1 MGNEFDQYLS
11 TFIDETKEYMSTLNE
26 QMLLLENEP
35 DNMEAINEIFRTIHT
50 LKGMSGTMGFSNMAK
65 LSHRMENV
73 FDLIRTEKVHVT
85 HENSDLLF
93 AGVDLLEKM
102 TDAIST
108 GGTDESVDISQVV
121 LQYERIL
128 SGEDLGNDDA
138 DEKREKKGKTGKTV
152 QTESEEN
159 DIGSDSPIE
168 LPNEVL
174 SVLREG
180 SDSGYK
186 PFYARIMLEEGT
198 LLKSARMYMVFHKLE
213 ELNSE
218 VLYSKPDVEKI
229 EDEAFD
235 REVEIIFLSK
245 LTETKLVKAIS
256 SISEI
261 ENVKIFVL
269 SVEKVSGGQKM
280 DEKEYIENK
289 NDKTET
295 EANNI
300 PVMNNNES
308 NQDEEVVETRRPQS
322 ASSKLTR
329 TIRVDTEK
337 LDTLMNLMA
346 ELVIARSRINE
357 TLKKYEI
364 KQVDESLAQLSR
376 NTSDLQNI
384 VMKIRMVPI
393 SYVFNRFP
401 RMVRDLARKN
411 NKEIQL
417 IISGQE
423 TEVDRTVVE
432 EIGDPLVH
440 LLRNAVDH
448 GVESTEE
455 RMKQGKPSTGIVRLD
470 AKHEGN
476 NVVIDVQDDGK
487 GLDRD
492 KIIAKACERG
502 LADEMSA
509 TSLSDEEVFSFIF
522 MPGFSTMDEVTDL
535 SGRGVGMDVVKTS
548 IENLNGSISIESEKG
563 KGTKVTIRL
572 PLTLAIIQALL
583 VKVSNLVYAI
593 PIASID
599 STLNLPTS
607 EIQIVQSRE
616 VVVIR
621 GEIIPIVWLKEV
633 FQLSVDEDK
642 ENIHVVIVKVGNK
655 KFGLVVDGLL
665 GQDDIVIKS
674 LGKLLK
680 DVNEFS
686 GAAILGDGS
695 ISLILE
701 IANIVHQ
708 NV

>member
-1 MGNEFDQYLS
+1 MGNEFEQYLS
-11 TFIDETKEYMSTLNE
+11 TFIDETKEYMNTLNE
-26 QMLLLENEP
+26 QMLLMEKEP
-35 DNMEAINEIFRTIHT
+35 NNLEAINEIFRTIHT
-50 LKGMSGTMGFSNMAK
+50 LKGMAGTMGFSNMAK
-65 LSHRMENV
+65 LSHRMESV
-73 FDLIRTEKVHVT
+73 FDLIRTEKLIVT
-85 HENSDLLF
+85 HENSDFLF

-102 TDAIST
+102 TESIT
-108 GGTDESVDISQVV
+108 IGGSDESVDISQVL
-121 LQYERIL
+121 LQYERL
-128 SGEDLGNDDA
+128 LNGEIIGDPDDESQEEQFPET
-138 DEKREKKGKTGKTV
+138 DEAQETLAL
-152 QTESEEN
+152 
-159 DIGSDSPIE
+159 GSDSPIDIPHE
-168 LPNEVL
+168 IVYVLNEGKESGFLP
-174 SVLREG
+174 
-180 SDSGYK
+180 Y
-186 PFYARIMLEEGT
+186 YAKVKLEENT

-229 EDEAFD
+229 EDEDFD
-235 REVEIIFLSK
+235 REVEIVFLSK
-245 LTETKLVKAIS
+245 LSQAKLVKALS

-261 ENVKIFVL
+261 ENVKLFVL
-269 SVEKVSGGQKM
+269 SVDKKSGGQNVGQT
-280 DEKEYIENK
+280 EHEASSKEVKANTNNKIESSEING
-289 NDKTET
+289 ET
-295 EANNI
+295 NGNGAG
-300 PVMNNNES
+300 
-308 NQDEEVVETRRPQS
+308 EVRRPQS

-401 RMVRDLARKN
+401 RMVRDLARN
-411 NKEIQL
+411 NGKEVQL

-448 GVESTEE
+448 GIESTEE
-455 RMKQGKPSTGIVRLD
+455 RMKKGKPSTGIVRLD

-476 NVVIDVQDDGK
+476 NVVIDVTDDGK
-487 GLDRD
+487 GLNRE
-492 KIIAKACERG
+492 KIISKAVERG
-502 LADEMSA
+502 LIDEMSA
-509 TSLSDEEVFSFIF
+509 ASLSDEEVYSFVF
-522 MPGFSTMDEVTDL
+522 LPGFSTNEKVTDL

-548 IENLNGSISIESEKG
+548 IENLNGSISIESERNKG
-563 KGTKVTIRL
+563 SKVTIRL

-599 STLNLPTS
+599 STLNLPLS

-616 VVVIR
+616 VVVLR

-633 FQLSVDEDK
+633 FQLSVEEEK
-642 ENIHVVIVKVGNK
+642 SNIHVVIVKVGNK
-655 KFGLVVDGLL
+655 KFGLVVDGLM

-680 DVNEFS
+680 DVSEFS

-701 IANIVHQ
+701 IANIVHH
-708 NV
+708 NA

>member
-1 MGNEFDQYLS
+1 MGSEFDQYLS

-65 LSHRMENV
+65 LSHRMENI
-73 FDLIRTEKVHVT
+73 FDLIRTEKVQVT

-108 GGTDESVDISQVV
+108 GGSDESVDISQV
-121 LQYERIL
+121 LSQYERIL
-128 SGEDLGNDDA
+128 SGESL
-138 DEKREKKGKTGKTV
+138 EKKDAPKD
-152 QTESEEN
+152 QTKVEEIKEESMEETYV
-159 DIGSDSPIE
+159 GSESPIDI
-168 LPNEVL
+168 PNEVMA
-174 SVLREG
+174 VLREG
-180 SDSGYK
+180 KGTGYK
-186 PFYARIMLEEGT
+186 PYYAKIKLEEGT

-218 VLYSKPDVEKI
+218 VLFSKPDVEKI

-245 LTETKLVKAIS
+245 LTESKLVKAIS

-261 ENVKIFVL
+261 ENVKIFILTVKN
-269 SVEKVSGGQKM
+269 ESGGKTM
-280 DEKEYIENK
+280 NHNEFEEEPTNGKVDNEKQ
-289 NDKTET
+289 
-295 EANNI
+295 NI
-300 PVMNNNES
+300 PVMTNDES
-308 NQDEEVVETRRPQS
+308 NQEDENTNTRKPQT

-455 RMKQGKPSTGIVRLD
+455 RYKQGKPSTGIVRLD

-487 GLDRD
+487 GLDRE
-492 KIIAKACERG
+492 KIIAKAVERG
-502 LADEMSA
+502 LTDEMSA
-509 TSLSDEEVFSFIF
+509 AALSDEEVFSFIF
-522 MPGFSTMDEVTDL
+522 MPGFSTKEEVTDL

>member
-1 MGNEFDQYLS
+1 MGSDFDQYLS

-26 QMLLLENEP
+26 QMLLLEKEP

-73 FDLIRTEKVHVT
+73 FDLIRTEKLHVT

-102 TDAIST
+102 TDAISS
-108 GGTDESVDISQVV
+108 GGSDESVDISQV
-121 LQYERIL
+121 LSQYERIL
-128 SGEDLGNDDA
+128 SGEGLEQSVPVGIKPNL
-138 DEKREKKGKTGKTV
+138 EETPKKSLEEVNAG
-152 QTESEEN
+152 SE
-159 DIGSDSPIE
+159 SPIDI
-168 LPNEVL
+168 PKEVIN
-174 SVLREG
+174 VLREG
-180 SDSGYK
+180 KGTGYK
-186 PFYARIMLEEGT
+186 PYYANIRLEEGT

-245 LTETKLVKAIS
+245 LAESKLVKAIS

-269 SVEKVSGGQKM
+269 TVNYESEVKTMNERQYEEQLN
-280 DEKEYIENK
+280 DQTEN
-289 NDKTET
+289 ERQ
-295 EANNI
+295 NI
-300 PVMNNNES
+300 SNMNNDES
-308 NQDEEVVETRRPQS
+308 NQEDEVSNVRKPQT

-455 RMKQGKPSTGIVRLD
+455 RYKQGKPSTGIVRLD

-487 GLDRD
+487 GLDRER
-492 KIIAKACERG
+492 IIAKAVERG
-502 LADEMSA
+502 LTDEMSA
-509 TSLSDEEVFSFIF
+509 AALSDEEVYSFIF
-522 MPGFSTMDEVTDL
+522 MPGFSTMDLVTDL

>member
-1 MGNEFDQYLS
+1 MSSEFDQYLS

-73 FDLIRTEKVHVT
+73 FDLIRTEKIHVT

-102 TDAIST
+102 TDSITA

-121 LQYERIL
+121 AQYERVI
-128 SGEDLGNDDA
+128 SGEGMEEEPVEKTKETEPEQDD
-138 DEKREKKGKTGKTV
+138 ET
-152 QTESEEN
+152 
-159 DIGSDSPIE
+159 GSDSPIDIPQE
-168 LPNEVL
+168 ILHVL
-174 SVLREG
+174 KQG
-180 SDSGYK
+180 KDTGFK
-186 PFYARIMLEEGT
+186 PYYAKIKLEEGT

-245 LTETKLVKAIS
+245 LTEAKLVQAIS

-269 SVEKVSGGQKM
+269 TVNTTSGGKKM
-280 DEKEYIENK
+280 DERENSEQAIEKIESEVK
-289 NDKTET
+289 NT
-295 EANNI
+295 
-300 PVMNNNES
+300 PVMNNS
-308 NQDEEVVETRRPQS
+308 DFIQEEEAEASRRPQS

-448 GVESTEE
+448 GIESMEE
-455 RMKQGKPSTGIVRLD
+455 RMKYGKPSTGIVRLD

-487 GLDRD
+487 GLDRE
-492 KIIAKACERG
+492 KIIAKAVERG
-502 LADEMSA
+502 LIDEMSA
-509 TSLSDEEVFSFIF
+509 AGLNDEEIFSFIF
-522 MPGFSTMDEVTDL
+522 MPGFSTND
-535 SGRGVGMDVVKTS
+535 
-548 IENLNGSISIESEKG
+548 
-563 KGTKVTIRL
+563 
-572 PLTLAIIQALL
+572 
-583 VKVSNLVYAI
+583 
-593 PIASID
+593 
-599 STLNLPTS
+599 
-607 EIQIVQSRE
+607 
-616 VVVIR
+616 
-621 GEIIPIVWLKEV
+621 
-633 FQLSVDEDK
+633 
-642 ENIHVVIVKVGNK
+642 
-655 KFGLVVDGLL
+655 
-665 GQDDIVIKS
+665 
-674 LGKLLK
+674 
-680 DVNEFS
+680 
-686 GAAILGDGS
+686 
-695 ISLILE
+695 
-701 IANIVHQ
+701 
-708 NV
+708 

>member
-1 MGNEFDQYLS
+1 MSSEFDQYLS

-73 FDLIRTEKVHVT
+73 FDLIRTEKIHVT

-102 TDAIST
+102 TDSITA

-121 LQYERIL
+121 AQYERVI
-128 SGEDLGNDDA
+128 SGEGMEEEPVEKTKETEPEQDD
-138 DEKREKKGKTGKTV
+138 ET
-152 QTESEEN
+152 
-159 DIGSDSPIE
+159 GSDSPIDIPQE
-168 LPNEVL
+168 ILHVL
-174 SVLREG
+174 KQG
-180 SDSGYK
+180 KDTGFK
-186 PFYARIMLEEGT
+186 PYYAKIKLEEGT

-245 LTETKLVKAIS
+245 LTEAKLVQAIS

-269 SVEKVSGGQKM
+269 TVNTTSGGKKM
-280 DEKEYIENK
+280 DERENSEQAIEKIESEVK
-289 NDKTET
+289 NT
-295 EANNI
+295 
-300 PVMNNNES
+300 PVMNNNDFI
-308 NQDEEVVETRRPQS
+308 QEEEAEASRRPQS

-448 GVESTEE
+448 GIESMEE
-455 RMKQGKPSTGIVRLD
+455 RMKYGKPSTGIVRLD

-487 GLDRD
+487 GLDRE
-492 KIIAKACERG
+492 KIIAKAVERG
-502 LADEMSA
+502 LIDEMSA
-509 TSLSDEEVFSFIF
+509 AGLNDEEIFSFIF
-522 MPGFSTMDEVTDL
+522 MPGFSTNDQVTDL

-548 IENLNGSISIESEKG
+548 IENLNGSISVESEKG

-633 FQLSVDEDK
+633 FQLSVDDEK

>member
-1 MGNEFDQYLS
+1 MGSEFDQYLS

-65 LSHRMENV
+65 LSHRMENI

-108 GGTDESVDISQVV
+108 GGTDESVNISQV
-121 LQYERIL
+121 LSQYERIL
-128 SGEDLGNDDA
+128 SGEEL
-138 DEKREKKGKTGKTV
+138 EKSDS
-152 QTESEEN
+152 SEEQRKVKEAAEEPREETEM
-159 DIGSDSPIE
+159 GSDSPIDI
-168 LPNEVL
+168 PNEVL

-180 SDSGYK
+180 KDSGYK
-186 PFYARIMLEEGT
+186 PYYAKVKLEEGT

-218 VLYSKPDVEKI
+218 VLFSKPDVEKI

-245 LTETKLVKAIS
+245 LNEAKLVKALS

-269 SVEKVSGGQKM
+269 TVTNESGEEPM
-280 DEKEYIENK
+280 NETEYTEQM
-289 NDKTET
+289 NDKTNSEPQNLTEINRVET
-295 EANNI
+295 SPEDE
-300 PVMNNNES
+300 ES
-308 NQDEEVVETRRPQS
+308 NAKRPQT

-411 NKEIQL
+411 DKEIQL

-455 RMKQGKPSTGIVRLD
+455 RYKQGKPSTGIVRLD

-492 KIIAKACERG
+492 KIIAKAVERG

-509 TSLSDEEVFSFIF
+509 AALSDEEVYSFIF
-522 MPGFSTMDEVTDL
+522 MPGFSTKDEVTDL

-621 GEIIPIVWLKEV
+621 GEIIPIVWLKEI

>member
-1 MGNEFDQYLS
+1 MGSEFDQYLS

-26 QMLLLENEP
+26 QMLLLEKEP

-65 LSHRMENV
+65 LSHRMENI
-73 FDLIRTEKVHVT
+73 FDLIRTEKLRVT

-102 TDAIST
+102 TDVIST
-108 GGTDESVDISQVV
+108 GGTDESVDISQV
-121 LQYERIL
+121 LSHYERIL
-128 SGEDLGNDDA
+128 RGEELEDTSSNNHHENV
-138 DEKREKKGKTGKTV
+138 EKPPQKPME
-152 QTESEEN
+152 ESEVS
-159 DIGSDSPIE
+159 SDSPIDI
-168 LPNEVL
+168 PNEVM
-174 SVLREG
+174 SVLSEG
-180 SDSGYK
+180 KDSGYK
-186 PFYARIMLEEGT
+186 PYYAKIKLEEGT

-245 LTETKLVKAIS
+245 LTETKLAKALS

-261 ENVKIFVL
+261 ENVQIFVL
-269 SVEKVSGGQKM
+269 TVTNESGGKPMNESEYSEQLSSKTN
-280 DEKEYIENK
+280 DEPQNLK
-289 NDKTET
+289 
-295 EANNI
+295 EANNKQT
-300 PVMNNNES
+300 NQEDEDS
-308 NQDEEVVETRRPQS
+308 NVKKPQT

-364 KQVDESLAQLSR
+364 KQVDESLAQLTR

-455 RMKQGKPSTGIVRLD
+455 RMKLGKPSTGIVRLD

-492 KIIAKACERG
+492 RIISKAVERG
-502 LADEMSA
+502 LVDEMSA
-509 TSLSDEEVFSFIF
+509 ANLSDEEVFFFIF
-522 MPGFSTMDEVTDL
+522 MPGFSTMDKVTDL

-621 GEIIPIVWLKEV
+621 GEIIPIVWLKEI

-674 LGKLLK
+674 LSKLLK

>member
-26 QMLLLENEP
+26 QMLLLEKEP
-35 DNMEAINEIFRTIHT
+35 DNMEAVNEIFRTIHT

-65 LSHRMENV
+65 LSHRMESV
-73 FDLIRTEKVHVT
+73 FDLIRNEELNVT

-102 TDAIST
+102 SDSISS
-108 GGTDESVDISQVV
+108 GGSDESVDISQIVT
-121 LQYERIL
+121 QYERIL
-128 SGEDLGNDDA
+128 SGEFSA
-138 DEKREKKGKTGKTV
+138 AVEEKK
-152 QTESEEN
+152 TEKPAVAKEEAF
-159 DIGSDSPIE
+159 DSPFDMPPEIIT
-168 LPNEVL
+168 VL
-174 SVLREG
+174 SEG
-180 SDSGYK
+180 KDEGFTPY
-186 PFYARIMLEEGT
+186 YAKIRLEEGT

-218 VLYSKPDVEKI
+218 VLFSKPDVEKI
-229 EDEAFD
+229 EDEAFEN
-235 REVEIIFLSK
+235 EVEIVFLSK
-245 LTETKLVKAIS
+245 VPQDKLVKAIS
-256 SISEI
+256 DISEI
-261 ENVKIFVL
+261 ENVKLFVL
-269 SVEKVSGGQKM
+269 NVNMKKELKEEIREEKMAENSAASGGIKDSVPASRRAM
-280 DEKEYIENK
+280 NDEPKK
-289 NDKTET
+289 
-295 EANNI
+295 
-300 PVMNNNES
+300 
-308 NQDEEVVETRRPQS
+308 PQQT

-376 NTSDLQNI
+376 NTSDLQSI

-401 RMVRDLARKN
+401 RMVRDLARNN

-417 IISGQE
+417 IITGQE

-448 GVESTEE
+448 GIESKAD
-455 RMKQGKPSTGIVRLD
+455 RLRKGKPATGIVRLD

-476 NVVIDVQDDGK
+476 NVVIEVSDDGK

-492 KIIAKACERG
+492 LLISKAVERG
-502 LADEMSA
+502 LVDEMTA
-509 TSLSDEEVFSFIF
+509 LSMTDEEVYSFIF
-522 MPGFSTMDEVTDL
+522 LPGFSTKEKVTDL

-548 IENLNGSISIESEKG
+548 IENLNGAILVESEKG
-563 KGTKVTIRL
+563 KGTKVSIRL

-593 PIASID
+593 PIVSID

-633 FQLSVDEDK
+633 FRLPVDEEP

-680 DVNEFS
+680 DVSEFS

-695 ISLILE
+695 IALILE
-701 IANIVHQ
+701 IANIVHH

>member
-1 MGNEFDQYLS
+1 MSSEFDQYLS

-73 FDLIRTEKVHVT
+73 FDLIRTEKIHVT

-102 TDAIST
+102 TDSITA

-121 LQYERIL
+121 AQYERVI
-128 SGEDLGNDDA
+128 SGEGMEEEPVEKTKETEPEQDD
-138 DEKREKKGKTGKTV
+138 ET
-152 QTESEEN
+152 
-159 DIGSDSPIE
+159 GSDSPIDIPQE
-168 LPNEVL
+168 ILHVL
-174 SVLREG
+174 KQG
-180 SDSGYK
+180 KDTGFK
-186 PFYARIMLEEGT
+186 PYYAKIKLEEGT

-245 LTETKLVKAIS
+245 LTEAKLVQAIS

-269 SVEKVSGGQKM
+269 TVNTTSGGKKM
-280 DEKEYIENK
+280 DERENSEQAIEKIESEVK
-289 NDKTET
+289 NT
-295 EANNI
+295 
-300 PVMNNNES
+300 PVMNNS
-308 NQDEEVVETRRPQS
+308 DFIQEEEAEASRRPQS

-448 GVESTEE
+448 GIESMEE
-455 RMKQGKPSTGIVRLD
+455 RMKYGKPSTGIVRLD

-487 GLDRD
+487 GLDRE
-492 KIIAKACERG
+492 KIIAKAVERG
-502 LADEMSA
+502 LIDEMSA
-509 TSLSDEEVFSFIF
+509 AGLNDEEIFSFIF
-522 MPGFSTMDEVTDL
+522 MPGFSTNDQVTDL

-548 IENLNGSISIESEKG
+548 IENLNGSISVESEKG

-633 FQLSVDEDK
+633 FQLSVDDEK

>member
-65 LSHRMENV
+65 LSHRMENI
-73 FDLIRTEKVHVT
+73 FDLIRTEKLKVT
-85 HENSDLLF
+85 HDNSDLLF

-102 TDAIST
+102 TDSIST
-108 GGTDESVDISQVV
+108 GGSDESVDISQV
-121 LQYERIL
+121 LTQYERIL
-128 SGEDLGNDDA
+128 NGEDLEPVDSVDTPSKTEEFP
-138 DEKREKKGKTGKTV
+138 EKS
-152 QTESEEN
+152 SEEQN
-159 DIGSDSPIE
+159 EGSESPIDI
-168 LPNEVL
+168 PDEVIN
-174 SVLREG
+174 VLREG
-180 SDSGYK
+180 KGAGFK
-186 PFYARIMLEEGT
+186 PYYAKIRLEEGT

-229 EDEAFD
+229 EDEVFD

-245 LTETKLVKAIS
+245 LAESKLVKALS

-269 SVEKVSGGQKM
+269 TVKNETGGNNMSESGYEEQANGKATQK
-280 DEKEYIENK
+280 KQ
-289 NDKTET
+289 
-295 EANNI
+295 NI
-300 PVMNNNES
+300 PNMNQDKS
-308 NQDEEVVETRRPQS
+308 NQEEENSNFKKPQT

-357 TLKKYEI
+357 TLKKYDI

-448 GVESTEE
+448 GIESTEE
-455 RMKQGKPSTGIVRLD
+455 RYKLGKPPTGIVRLD

-487 GLDRD
+487 GLDRE
-492 KIIAKACERG
+492 KIIAKAVERG
-502 LADEMSA
+502 LTDEMSA
-509 TSLSDEEVFSFIF
+509 AALSDEEVFSFIF
-522 MPGFSTMDEVTDL
+522 LPGFSTKDEVTDL

-633 FQLSVDEDK
+633 FQLPIDEDK

>member
-26 QMLLLENEP
+26 QMLLLEKEP
-35 DNMEAINEIFRTIHT
+35 DNMEAVNEIFRTIHT

-65 LSHRMENV
+65 LSHRMENI
-73 FDLIRTEKVHVT
+73 FDLVRNEELDVT

-102 TDAIST
+102 TDSISS
-108 GGTDESVDISQVV
+108 GGSDESVDISQIIV
-121 LQYERIL
+121 QYERIL
-128 SGEDLGNDDA
+128 NGEDIGA
-138 DEKREKKGKTGKTV
+138 EEKKEKE
-152 QTESEEN
+152 ESMTMEKEEVF
-159 DIGSDSPIE
+159 DSPIDMPHE
-168 LPNEVL
+168 IL
-174 SVLREG
+174 SVLAEG
-180 SDSGYK
+180 KEEGFSPY
-186 PFYARIMLEEGT
+186 YAKIRLEEGT

-218 VLYSKPDVEKI
+218 VLFSKPDVERI
-229 EDEAFD
+229 EDEAFEN
-235 REVEIIFLSK
+235 EVEIVFLSK
-245 LTETKLVKAIS
+245 LPQEKLVKSIS
-256 SISEI
+256 DISEI
-261 ENVKIFVL
+261 ENVKLFVL
-269 SVEKVSGGQKM
+269 NMNMKTDAKEEKRE
-280 DEKEYIENK
+280 EKAVDVTAAEK
-289 NDKTET
+289 NDIKSSV
-295 EANNI
+295 
-300 PVMNNNES
+300 PVKKQKS
-308 NQDEEVVETRRPQS
+308 NAGEHKKNQT

-376 NTSDLQNI
+376 NTSDLQSI

-401 RMVRDLARKN
+401 RMVRDIARNN

-417 IISGQE
+417 VITGQE

-448 GVESTEE
+448 GIESKAE
-455 RMKQGKPSTGIVRLD
+455 RLKKGKPATGIVRLD

-476 NVVIDVQDDGK
+476 NVVIEVSDDGK

-492 KIIAKACERG
+492 VLIAKAVERG
-502 LADEMSA
+502 LVDEMTA
-509 TSLSDEEVFSFIF
+509 MTMTDEEVYSFIF
-522 MPGFSTMDEVTDL
+522 MAGFSTKEKVTDL

-548 IENLNGSISIESEKG
+548 IENLNGAIVVESEKE

-593 PIASID
+593 PIVSID
-599 STLNLPTS
+599 STLNLSTS

-633 FQLSVDEDK
+633 FRLPVDEEP

-680 DVNEFS
+680 DVSEFS

-695 ISLILE
+695 IALILE
-701 IANIVHQ
+701 IANIVHH

>member
-1 MGNEFDQYLS
+1 MSSEFDQYLS

-102 TDAIST
+102 TDSITT
-108 GGTDESVDISQVV
+108 GGTDDSVDISQVV
-121 LQYERIL
+121 AQYERVI
-128 SGEDLGNDDA
+128 SGEGVEERPNEKTQA
-138 DEKREKKGKTGKTV
+138 VEPMPEETMDET
-152 QTESEEN
+152 
-159 DIGSDSPIE
+159 GSDSPIDIPHE
-168 LPNEVL
+168 ILHVL
-174 SVLREG
+174 KEG
-180 SDSGYK
+180 KGSGFK
-186 PFYARIMLEEGT
+186 PYYAKIKLEEGT

-245 LTETKLVKAIS
+245 LTETKLVQAIS

-269 SVEKVSGGQKM
+269 TVNTISGGKKM
-280 DEKEYIENK
+280 DERENIEQAIEKTDSEVK
-289 NDKTET
+289 NT
-295 EANNI
+295 
-300 PVMNNNES
+300 PVMNNSDLTQE
-308 NQDEEVVETRRPQS
+308 DEVETSRRPQS

-411 NKEIQL
+411 DKEIQL

-448 GVESTEE
+448 GIESMEE

-487 GLDRD
+487 GLDRE
-492 KIIAKACERG
+492 KIIAKAVERG
-502 LADEMSA
+502 LIDEMSA
-509 TSLSDEEVFSFIF
+509 AGLNDEEIFSFIF
-522 MPGFSTMDEVTDL
+522 MPGFSTNDQVTDL

-548 IENLNGSISIESEKG
+548 IENLNGSISVESEKG

-633 FQLSVDEDK
+633 FQLSVDDEK